1 MSENST
7 PSIPA
12 ARVCCRSATVT
23 STPFG
28 CPEGSVFA
36 RESTF
41 AASDLPD
48 SDADS
53 TDIAPGPGHTASGVF
68 SVAVEARR
76 ARFSRPIGAV
86 FTGTGRVC

>member
-23 STPFG
+23 STLFG
-28 CPEGSVFA
+28 CPESSAFA

-41 AASDLPD
+41 AASDLSEP
-48 SDADS
+48 DADS
-53 TDIAPGPGHTASGVF
+53 TDIAPGPGHTVSGVF
-68 SVAVEARR
+68 SVAVEARP
-76 ARFSRPIGAV
+76 ACFSPPTGAV
-86 FTGTGRVC
+86 FTGTGRIC